1 VGGGFADRWP
11 WAMFLANVSW
21 RRDTN
26 MCLIVWVSRCVAK
39 SALSFAAVTLSLVAV
54 VPEGYFD

>member
-1 VGGGFADRWP
+1 
-11 WAMFLANVSW
+11 MFLANVSW